1 MQKGLFHRT
10 FILNPQIYEKLPLKP
25 KSDEAITDV
34 VFKTAALT
42 WGIVNFDGIFNNAV
56 ARCLRAHGPPPPPPP
71 SRAPS
76 PCHIWSVLCHLP
88 LPCPASL
95 HPSPQPTLSLSDH
108 ALLCCRFYS
117 PQAWQGGWKF
127 T

>member
-71 SRAPS
+71 
-76 PCHIWSVLCHLP
+76 HVHLRP
-88 LPCPASL
+88 AIFGLSSAICLCPAL
-95 HPSPQPTLSLSDH
+95 PPYTLAPNPPFH
-108 ALLCCRFYS
+108 
-117 PQAWQGGWKF
+117 
-127 T
+127 